1 MSSDSLLILST
12 LFSQFW
18 RFFTQWYLP
27 GTNVTPAGMFF
38 LFLIVPLTFKLV
50 SRLIDFNVGLSLSN
64 SIRGIGRHSRS
75 STGGKSNG

>member
-12 LFSQFW
+12 LFAQFW

-64 SIRGIGRHSRS
+64 SVRGIGRSRS
-75 STGGKSNG
+75 SSGGKSNG